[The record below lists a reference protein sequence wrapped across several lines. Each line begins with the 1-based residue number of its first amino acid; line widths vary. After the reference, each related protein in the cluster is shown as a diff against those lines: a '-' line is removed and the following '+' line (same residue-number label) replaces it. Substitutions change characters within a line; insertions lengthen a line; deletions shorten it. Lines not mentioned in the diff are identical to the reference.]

1 MPRPITLF
9 TGQWGDLNLETIAS
23 KMSEIGYEGLELAC
37 GANDHFD
44 IHSVLDDDNYW
55 PAKKAMLDKYGLN
68 IWAISNHCVGQCVLD
83 KIDERHKSIVPGY
96 VWGDGDPEGVRE
108 RAIKEMK
115 DTARAAAKCGIKI
128 VTGFT
133 GSSIWPYLY
142 SWPPTDWAIIDKG
155 FELLNELWTP
165 ILDVFQECG
174 VKFALEVHPTE
185 IAFDLYSAE
194 TALKALNFHPAFGF
208 NFDPSHLIWQGVDPA
223 EFIKAFPD
231 RIFHVHVKDAAVTLN
246 GKSGI
251 LASHINFGDRRR
263 GWDFR
268 SPGHG
273 DVNFEEIVR
282 ELNVAG
288 YDGPLSV
295 EWEDSGMEREFGAKD
310 ACEFVRRCDFTPSAI
325 KFDAAMNKTKEKA

>member
-9 TGQWGDLNLETIAS
+9 TGQWGDLPLETIAS
-23 KMSEIGYEGLELAC
+23 KMSEFGYEGLELAC

-44 IHSVLDDDNYW
+44 VHKALDDDNYW
-55 PAKKAMLDKYGLN
+55 PEKKAMLAKYGIQ
-68 IWAISNHCVGQCVLD
+68 IWALSNHCVGQCVLD
-83 KIDERHKSIVPGY
+83 KIDARHKSIVPAY
-96 VWGDGDPEGVRE
+96 IWGDGDPAGVRA
-108 RAIKEMK
+108 RAVQEMK
-115 DTARAAAKCGIKI
+115 DTALAAAKCGIKI

-133 GSSIWPYLY
+133 GSSIWPLLY
-142 SWPPTDWAIIDKG
+142 SWPPTDWKDIDAG

-165 ILDVFQECG
+165 ILDVFQEAG

-194 TALKALNFHPAFGF
+194 TALKALNYHPAFGF
-208 NFDPSHLIWQGVDPA
+208 NFDPSHLIWQGVDPT

-282 ELNVAG
+282 ELNVSG
-288 YDGPLSV
+288 YTGPLSV
-295 EWEDSGMEREFGAKD
+295 EWEDSGMERFWGAED
-310 ACEFVRRCDFTPSAI
+310 ACNFIKGWNFSPSNIA
-325 KFDAAMNKTKEKA
+325 FDSNFAK

>member
-44 IHSVLDDDNYW
+44 IHKALDDDNYW
-55 PAKKAMLDKYGLN
+55 PEKKAMLDKYGLN

-83 KIDERHKSIVPGY
+83 PIDFRHKGIVPGY
-96 VWGDGDPEGVRE
+96 IWGDGDPEGVRE
-108 RAIKEMK
+108 RAVKEMK
-115 DTARAAAKCGIKI
+115 DTARAAQKCGIKI

-142 SWPPTDWAIIDKG
+142 SWPPTDWKVIDKG
-155 FELLNELWTP
+155 FEYLNEMWTP

-194 TALKALNFHPAFGF
+194 TALKALNYHPAFGF

-288 YDGPLSV
+288 YEGPLSV
-295 EWEDSGMEREFGAKD
+295 EWEDSGMERFWGADDAFNFVKTWNFSPSDFAFDSNFSKD
-310 ACEFVRRCDFTPSAI
+310 
-325 KFDAAMNKTKEKA
+325 

>member
-1 MPRPITLF
+1 MPRPITMF

-23 KMSEIGYEGLELAC
+23 RMSDFGYEGLELAC

-44 IHSVLDDDNYW
+44 IHKVLEDDNYW
-55 PAKKAMLDKYGLN
+55 TEKKAMLDKYGLK
-68 IWAISNHCVGQCVLD
+68 IWAVSQHCVGQCVLD
-83 KIDERHKSIVPGY
+83 KIDARHKNIVPNY
-96 VWGDGDPEGVRE
+96 IWGDGDPEGVRE

-115 DTARAAAKCGIKI
+115 DAARAAAKCGIKI
-128 VTGFT
+128 ITGFT
-133 GSSIWPYLY
+133 GSSIWPLLY
-142 SWPPTDWAIIDKG
+142 SWPPADWKDIDAG

-165 ILDVFQECG
+165 IMDVFQECG

-194 TALKALNFHPAFGF
+194 TALKAMNYHPAFGF

-223 EFIKAFPD
+223 EFIRAFPD
-231 RIFHVHVKDAAVTLN
+231 RIYHVHVKDAAVTLN

-282 ELNVAG
+282 ELNVAK
-288 YDGPLSV
+288 YEGPLSV
-295 EWEDSGMEREFGAKD
+295 EWEDSGMERFWGAEDAINFVKGWNFSPSDFAFDSNFSKD
-310 ACEFVRRCDFTPSAI
+310 
-325 KFDAAMNKTKEKA
+325 

>member
-9 TGQWGDLNLETIAS
+9 TGQWGDLKLEEIAS
-23 KMSEIGYEGLELAC
+23 KMSDFGYEGLELAA

-44 IHSVLDDDNYW
+44 VHKVLEDDNYW
-55 PAKKAMLDKYGLN
+55 LEKKAMLQKYGMN
-68 IWAISNHCVGQCVLD
+68 IWAVSNHCVGQCVLD
-83 KIDERHKSIVPGY
+83 KIDSRHKNIVPAY

-108 RAIKEMK
+108 RAIAETKA
-115 DTARAAAKCGIKI
+115 TARAAAKCGIKI
-128 VTGFT
+128 ITGFT
-133 GSSIWPYLY
+133 GSSIWPLLY
-142 SWPPTDWAIIDKG
+142 SWPPADWKDIDAG
-155 FELLNELWTP
+155 FELLAELWTP
-165 ILDVFQECG
+165 IMDVFQECG

-194 TALKALNFHPAFGF
+194 TALKAMNYHPAFGF

-223 EFIKAFPD
+223 EFIRAFPD
-231 RIFHVHVKDAAVTLN
+231 RIYHVHVKDAAVTLN

-295 EWEDSGMEREFGAKD
+295 EWEDSGMERFWGAEDAINFIKGWNFAPSNIAFDSNFSKD
-310 ACEFVRRCDFTPSAI
+310 
-325 KFDAAMNKTKEKA
+325 

>member
-9 TGQWGDLNLETIAS
+9 TGQWGDLNLETIAG
-23 KMSEIGYEGLELAC
+23 KMSDFGYEGLELAC

-44 IHSVLDDDNYW
+44 IHKVLEDDNYW
-55 PAKKAMLDKYGLN
+55 PEKKAMLEKYGLN
-68 IWAISNHCVGQCVLD
+68 VWAISNHCVGQLVLD
-83 KIDERHKSIVPGY
+83 KIDARHKNIVPNY

-133 GSSIWPYLY
+133 GSSIWPLLY
-142 SWPPTDWAIIDKG
+142 SWPPTDWKDIDAG
-155 FELLNELWTP
+155 FELLNERWTP
-165 ILDVFQECG
+165 IMDVFQECG

-194 TALKALNFHPAFGF
+194 TALKAMNYHPAFGF

-231 RIFHVHVKDAAVTLN
+231 RIYHVHVKDAAVTLN

-282 ELNVAG
+282 ELNVAK

-295 EWEDSGMEREFGAKD
+295 EWEDSGMERFWGAED
-310 ACEFVRRCDFTPSAI
+310 ACNFVKSWNFSPSDFA
-325 KFDAAMNKTKEKA
+325 FDSNFSKD

>member
-1 MPRPITLF
+1 MPRPITMF

-23 KMSEIGYEGLELAC
+23 RMSEFGYEGLELAC

-44 IHSVLDDDNYW
+44 IHKVLEDDNYW
-55 PAKKAMLDKYGLN
+55 TEKKAMLDKYGLK
-68 IWAISNHCVGQCVLD
+68 IWAVSQHCVGQCVLD
-83 KIDERHKSIVPGY
+83 KIDARHKNIVPNY
-96 VWGDGDPEGVRE
+96 IWGDGDPEGVRE

-115 DTARAAAKCGIKI
+115 DAARAAAKCGIKI
-128 VTGFT
+128 ITGFT
-133 GSSIWPYLY
+133 GSSIWPLLY
-142 SWPPTDWAIIDKG
+142 SWPPTDWKDIDAG

-165 ILDVFQECG
+165 IMDVFQECG

-194 TALKALNFHPAFGF
+194 TALKAMNYHPAFGF

-231 RIFHVHVKDAAVTLN
+231 RIYHVHVKDAAVTLN

-282 ELNVAG
+282 ELNVEK
-288 YDGPLSV
+288 YEGPLSV
-295 EWEDSGMEREFGAKD
+295 EWEDSGMERFWGAEDALNFVKSWNFSPSDFAFDSNFSKD
-310 ACEFVRRCDFTPSAI
+310 
-325 KFDAAMNKTKEKA
+325 

>member
-9 TGQWGDLNLETIAS
+9 TGQWGDLPLETIAS
-23 KMSEIGYEGLELAC
+23 KMSEFGYEGLELAC

-44 IHSVLDDDNYW
+44 VHKALDDDNYW
-55 PAKKAMLDKYGLN
+55 PEKKAMLAKYGIQ
-68 IWAISNHCVGQCVLD
+68 IWALSNHCVGQCVLD
-83 KIDERHKSIVPGY
+83 KIDARHKSIVPAY
-96 VWGDGDPEGVRE
+96 IWGDGDPAGVRA
-108 RAIKEMK
+108 RAVQEMK
-115 DTARAAAKCGIKI
+115 DTALAAAKCGIKI

-133 GSSIWPYLY
+133 GSSIWPLLY
-142 SWPPTDWAIIDKG
+142 SWPPTDWKDIDAG

-165 ILDVFQECG
+165 ILDVFQEAG

-194 TALKALNFHPAFGF
+194 TALKALNYHPAFGF
-208 NFDPSHLIWQGVDPA
+208 NFDPSHLIWQGVDPT

-288 YDGPLSV
+288 YTGPLSV
-295 EWEDSGMEREFGAKD
+295 EWEDSGMERFWGAED
-310 ACEFVRRCDFTPSAI
+310 ACNFIKGWNFSPSNIA
-325 KFDAAMNKTKEKA
+325 FDSNFAK

>member
-1 MPRPITLF
+1 MPRPITMF

-23 KMSEIGYEGLELAC
+23 RMSEFGYEGLELAC

-44 IHSVLDDDNYW
+44 IHKVLEDDNYW
-55 PAKKAMLDKYGLN
+55 TEKKAMLDKYGLK
-68 IWAISNHCVGQCVLD
+68 IWAVSQHCVGQCVLD
-83 KIDERHKSIVPGY
+83 KIDARHKNIVPNY
-96 VWGDGDPEGVRE
+96 IWGDGDPEGVRE

-115 DTARAAAKCGIKI
+115 DAARAAAKCGIKI
-128 VTGFT
+128 ITGFT
-133 GSSIWPYLY
+133 GSSIWPLLY
-142 SWPPTDWAIIDKG
+142 SWPPADWKDIDAG

-165 ILDVFQECG
+165 IMDVFQECG

-194 TALKALNFHPAFGF
+194 TALKAMNYHPAFGF

-223 EFIKAFPD
+223 EFIRAFPD
-231 RIFHVHVKDAAVTLN
+231 RIYHVHVKDAAVTLN

-282 ELNVAG
+282 ELNVAK
-288 YDGPLSV
+288 YEGPLSV
-295 EWEDSGMEREFGAKD
+295 EWEDSGMERFWGAEDAINFVKGWNFSPSDFAFDSNFSKD
-310 ACEFVRRCDFTPSAI
+310 
-325 KFDAAMNKTKEKA
+325 

>member
-1 MPRPITLF
+1 MPRPITMF

-23 KMSEIGYEGLELAC
+23 RMSDFGYEGLELAC

-44 IHSVLDDDNYW
+44 IHKVLEDDNYW
-55 PAKKAMLDKYGLN
+55 TEKKAMLDKYGLK
-68 IWAISNHCVGQCVLD
+68 IWAVSQHCVGQCVLD
-83 KIDERHKSIVPGY
+83 KIDARHKNIVPNY
-96 VWGDGDPEGVRE
+96 IWGDGDPEGVRE

-115 DTARAAAKCGIKI
+115 DAARAAAKCGIKI
-128 VTGFT
+128 ITGFT
-133 GSSIWPYLY
+133 GSSIWPLLY
-142 SWPPTDWAIIDKG
+142 SWPPTDWKDIDAG

-165 ILDVFQECG
+165 IMDVFQECG

-194 TALKALNFHPAFGF
+194 TALKAMNYHPAFGF

-231 RIFHVHVKDAAVTLN
+231 RIYHVHVKDAAVTLN

-282 ELNVAG
+282 ELNVAK
-288 YDGPLSV
+288 YEGPLSV
-295 EWEDSGMEREFGAKD
+295 EWEDSGMERFWGAEDALNFVKSWNFSPSDFAFDSNFSKD
-310 ACEFVRRCDFTPSAI
+310 
-325 KFDAAMNKTKEKA
+325 